1 MSARIGVITFPG
13 TLDDVDAARA
23 VRVAGAQA
31 VSPWPGDAELQGLD
45 PVVVPGASSSG
56 V

>member
-23 VRVAGAQA
+23 VRYAGAEA
-31 VSPWPGDAELQGLD
+31 VPRGPLRRRRG
-45 PVVVPGASSSG
+45 GAALARRR
-56 V
+56 